1 MDSKIVN
8 FSVERKI
15 VLTRVM
21 IIYLSLRT
29 FLQLVM
35 GSKILKLYLENS
47 FYLQIVLTLSAFIVS
62 LIGLIGFIKVNQMMC
77 TLFLGFLGLET
88 LYTIVRQISSTQ
100 MLLEKYSFNEL
111 KNQLI
116 GAYLGS
122 IAKLLIVVLGVFIVY
137 SNKIEKRKL
146 LSPRQEVEVYR
157 KREMK

>member
-8 FSVERKI
+8 FIGERKI

-47 FYLQIVLTLSAFIVS
+47 FYLQIVLTLTAFIVS
-62 LIGLIGFIKVNQMMC
+62 VIGLIGFIKVNQMMC
-77 TLFLGFLGLET
+77 TLFLSFFGLET
-88 LYTIVRQISSTQ
+88 IYTIVRQISSTQ
-100 MLLEKYSFNEL
+100 MVLEKYSFDEL
-111 KNQLI
+111 KDQLM

-122 IAKLLIVVLGVFIVY
+122 FTKLLIVLLGVLIVY

-146 LSPRQEVEVYR
+146 LSPRQDEKSV
-157 KREMK
+157 